1 MYKTFKRNVKN
12 FKVNFLQIWI
22 LWLSCQIYWCMSFQV
37 QSEQERRK
45 FETEKR
51 VMGTETA
58 VLEWIHQQFATLK
71 SSLTMQHSIAGIG

>member
-1 MYKTFKRNVKN
+1 
-12 FKVNFLQIWI
+12 
-22 LWLSCQIYWCMSFQV
+22 MSFQV

-45 FETEKR
+45 FDTEKR